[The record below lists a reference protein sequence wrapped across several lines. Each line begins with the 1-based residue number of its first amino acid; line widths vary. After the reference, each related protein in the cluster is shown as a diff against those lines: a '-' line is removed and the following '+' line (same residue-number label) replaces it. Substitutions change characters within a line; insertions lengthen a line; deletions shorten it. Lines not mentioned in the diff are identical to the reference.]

1 MRWIRVFYSRKNY
14 KESVS
19 KKDASREKIKVIPEN
34 AVRRRV
40 P

>member
-1 MRWIRVFYSRKNY
+1 MRWLRVFYSRKNY
-14 KESVS
+14 KKSVS
-19 KKDASREKIKVIPEN
+19 KKGTNKEKIKVIPEN